1 LNGVI
6 NLLKPP
12 GMTSNDAVVWA
23 RRMCGTRK
31 CGHGGTL
38 DPAACGVLPVLVGNA
53 TKLFDLMLG
62 HEKTYVATVR
72 FGQTTDTLDAEGAVT
87 AQSDVLPEREAWEE
101 ALKRFT
107 GTVRQIPPLYSAVRV
122 NGVHAY
128 QLARK
133 GAQAE
138 VPQRDVTVFSVRTL
152 AWRDERTVTI
162 RVRCSSGTYIRT
174 LVSDLAWECGC
185 IAYLAQLT
193 REQSGM
199 FRLQDAVTVEQILR
213 AQENGTVETL
223 LVPTQEVLGEYGIL
237 TVRNAALIRAVNG
250 GSLDRTAILED
261 YESNRMYQIHT
272 EDHQLISLSTAQTD
286 GTIRPQIMLFSG
298 KTAARETEGGTK

>member
-1 LNGVI
+1 M
-6 NLLKPP
+6 LKPP

-72 FGQTTDTLDAEGAVT
+72 FGLATDTLDAEGAVT
-87 AQSDVLPEREAWEE
+87 AQDGVLPRREAWER
-101 ALKRFT
+101 ALTRFT

-128 QLARK
+128 QLARR

-138 VPQRDVTVFSVRTL
+138 IPEREVTVYSIQTL
-152 AWRDERTVTI
+152 AWRDSGTVTVRI
-162 RVRCSSGTYIRT
+162 RCSSGTYIRT
-174 LVSDLAWECGC
+174 LISDLAEECGC
-185 IAYLAQLT
+185 LAYLAQLT

-213 AQENGTVETL
+213 AQEEGTVEAL
-223 LVPTQEVLGEYGIL
+223 LVPTREVLGEYGIL
-237 TVRNAALIRAVNG
+237 TVRDADRIRAVNG

-261 YESNRMYQIHT
+261 YESNRTYQIHT
-272 EDHQLISLSTAQTD
+272 EDHQLISLSTALTD

-298 KTAARETEGGTK
+298 ETARKTEGGTK